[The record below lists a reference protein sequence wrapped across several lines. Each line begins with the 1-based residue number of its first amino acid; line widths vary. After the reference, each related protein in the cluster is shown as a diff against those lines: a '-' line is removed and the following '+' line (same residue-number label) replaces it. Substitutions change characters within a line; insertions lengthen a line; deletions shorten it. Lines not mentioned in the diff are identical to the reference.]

1 MVLGGLSHS
10 YKQKSEYICIKENV
24 HGRIENCI
32 NIRIY
37 SNIQI
42 VFRLYDP
49 HHKLLIILLPDHL
62 HHKLTTEESMVKNVK
77 LTELADDDHDY

>member
-10 YKQKSEYICIKENV
+10 YKQKSEYICIKEN
-24 HGRIENCI
+24 CI

-42 VFRLYDP
+42 VFRLYDLYD
-49 HHKLLIILLPDHL
+49 HKLLIILLPDHL